1 MLGGSTVLCQEVE
14 TSDQVQATIWV
25 QSFEAVAC
33 NNFHFIN
40 ACRKFSWRM
49 VGAVH
54 LYVVKNKFLYALYVS
69 SVIWLASG
77 EAVVY
82 KKLFLAHI
90 EH

>member
-1 MLGGSTVLCQEVE
+1 
-14 TSDQVQATIWV
+14 
-25 QSFEAVAC
+25 
-33 NNFHFIN
+33 
-40 ACRKFSWRM
+40 M

-69 SVIWLASG
+69 SKIRLASG